1 MWLLA
6 LKIVVEKFSTAEKA
20 EKASRD
26 KNSEILLHTS
36 SIANSDLIFNKFDFT
51 ATLHIQFTQPS
62 QI

>member
-1 MWLLA
+1 M
-6 LKIVVEKFSTAEKA
+6 VEKFSTAEKA

-51 ATLHIQFTQPS
+51 AILHIQFTQPP

>member
-1 MWLLA
+1 M
-6 LKIVVEKFSTAEKA
+6 VEKFSTAEKA

-36 SIANSDLIFNKFDFT
+36 SIANSDLIFKKFDFT
-51 ATLHIQFTQPS
+51 ATLHIQFTQPP